1 MTTKKYIYIITIAFS
16 SLLINS
22 CNKSEKVENPDTT
35 EEVSSTETIAST
47 ENETVSDETKSN
59 IETVSSSDS
68 NIDKMLDDY
77 EEYVDKYI
85 VYAKKIQAGDT
96 SMMKE
101 YTEIM
106 GKAIDYGESMEKIK
120 EDEEITP
127 AQMKRMMEIQTKMAG
142 AISVP
147 K

>member
-1 MTTKKYIYIITIAFS
+1 MTTKKYTYIIAIAFS

-22 CNKSEKVENPDTT
+22 CNKSEKTT
-35 EEVSSTETIAST
+35 EEVSSTETLAST
-47 ENETVSDETKSN
+47 EKEPIEVETKPEV
-59 IETVSSSDS
+59 ETVSSSNS

-101 YTEIM
+101 YTDIM
-106 GKAIDYGESMEKIK
+106 EKAIDYGESMEKIK